1 MIQGDPGADPPRKPW
16 ARRYVNSQVGRI
28 RHVFK
33 WAASHERVPVSVYQS
48 LCTVEPLRRGR
59 SAARETEPVRS
70 VPEELLRATLP
81 HLSRPSANCIWRWC
95 RRGVLSRGGERVR
108 LQHVRIG
115 GRVYT
120 TARWLEEFGRRLA
133 EADAKYFDLPLTR
146 RTGRRPAFAARTV
159 ARSASRRVKGLC
171 EAAAEAARAQE
182 PPLPRRRRRSV
193 SQHQQERRRRLEQI
207 DRELDAEGL

>member
-1 MIQGDPGADPPRKPW
+1 MHEQTTIAPEDYITLTEAANIAPG
-16 ARRYVNSQVGRI
+16 
-28 RHVFK
+28 
-33 WAASHERVPVSVYQS
+33 
-48 LCTVEPLRRGR
+48 
-59 SAARETEPVRS
+59 
-70 VPEELLRATLP
+70 
-81 HLSRPSANCIWRWC
+81 RPSANCIWRWC

-133 EADAKYFDLPLTR
+133 EADAKYFDL
-146 RTGRRPAFAARTV
+146 
-159 ARSASRRVKGLC
+159 C

-182 PPLPRRRRRSV
+182 PPSPRRRRRSP